1 MRYGWS
7 QNTSLRCSA
16 HGALQTLRQCFSRH
30 GITAGEVTIPGTT
43 RGGVIHTTRGMIG
56 TGTSATAEAGA

>member
-1 MRYGWS
+1 M
-7 QNTSLRCSA
+7 
-16 HGALQTLRQCFSRH
+16 LRQCFTRH

-43 RGGVIHTTRGMIG
+43 RGGVIHTTRGMTG